1 MDERTLKEQDTELMK
16 NEINGLN
23 EVYREIANEIG
34 IENARIIHKM
44 FHGTQVSF
52 PGRLYS
58 KEYTH
63 RAIIREYN
71 GKNILK
77 LAKKYDYSERSIWRI
92 IRTSKTK
99 REVFMKVTVKKS
111 RTRFIAI
118 AAALICTLS
127 LTACNSNGTSSQ
139 TESSNT
145 VNSSVSADSSSS
157 NNSYEA
163 WSDEIVLSNIIPE
176 VKGTVDHT
184 YENTEE
190 ELWITFKSV
199 DDSQYKDYLTACKN
213 RGFTVEEKTD
223 SLGYTAFNADG
234 YQIELTYFGSSEDLT
249 ILLKAP
255 MEMDEIIFPIGQ
267 AGNAVPK
274 PKSTFGKIDYERDD
288 RFSLYLGNTPK
299 ADYNEYVTACIDKG
313 FTVGY
318 RKDDKFYYAYNAD
331 GWYVSLEYVGFNVM
345 RIDVRP
351 PEEPDESDQSSDASK
366 PETTNAPE
374 TSKPAEADASGLR
387 SDFKEAMDN
396 YESFMN
402 DYVDFMKKYQA
413 NPTDLSL
420 ITDYATYIN
429 KYNELSQSFEKWDSS
444 DMNDAE
450 TAYYLEV
457 QTRVNNKLLEVS
469 Q

>member
-1 MDERTLKEQDTELMK
+1 
-16 NEINGLN
+16 
-23 EVYREIANEIG
+23 
-34 IENARIIHKM
+34 
-44 FHGTQVSF
+44 
-52 PGRLYS
+52 
-58 KEYTH
+58 
-63 RAIIREYN
+63 
-71 GKNILK
+71 
-77 LAKKYDYSERSIWRI
+77 
-92 IRTSKTK
+92 
-99 REVFMKVTVKKS
+99 MKVTVKKS

-145 VNSSVSADSSSS
+145 VNSSVSADSSTDSSGS

-190 ELWITFKSV
+190 KMWIDFDSV
-199 DDSQYKDYLTACKN
+199 DDNQFKDYITACKD
-213 RGFTVEEKTD
+213 RGFTVEEESD
-223 SLGYTAFNADG
+223 SYKFEAFNADG
-234 YQIELTYFGSSEDLT
+234 YKLELTHFSGDDSLGV
-249 ILLKAP
+249 ILEAP
-255 MEMDEIIFPIGQ
+255 IKMSDIIFPIGQ

-274 PKSTFGKIDYERDD
+274 PKSTFGKIDYESDD

-351 PEEPDESDQSSDASK
+351 PEEPDESEQSSDASK

-374 TSKPAEADASGLR
+374 TSKPAEAAASGLR

-457 QTRVNNKLLEVS
+457 QTRVNNKLLEVA

>member
-1 MDERTLKEQDTELMK
+1 
-16 NEINGLN
+16 
-23 EVYREIANEIG
+23 
-34 IENARIIHKM
+34 
-44 FHGTQVSF
+44 
-52 PGRLYS
+52 
-58 KEYTH
+58 
-63 RAIIREYN
+63 
-71 GKNILK
+71 
-77 LAKKYDYSERSIWRI
+77 
-92 IRTSKTK
+92 
-99 REVFMKVTVKKS
+99 MKVTVKKS

-145 VNSSVSADSSSS
+145 VNSSVSADSSTDSNGS

-190 ELWITFKSV
+190 ELWIRFSSV
-199 DDSQYKDYLTACKN
+199 DDNQYKDYITACKD
-213 RGFTVEEKTD
+213 RGFTVEEKTEY
-223 SLGYTAFNADG
+223 SGYIAFNADG
-234 YQIELTYFGSSEDLT
+234 YQIELTHFSGSEDLT
-249 ILLKAP
+249 IQLKAP
-255 MEMDEIIFPIGQ
+255 MEMDEIIFPIGK
-267 AGNAVPK
+267 AGKLVPK
-274 PKSTFGKIDYERDD
+274 PKSRFGKINFEHDDY
-288 RFSLYLGNTPK
+288 FCLYLGKTPK
-299 ADYNEYVTACIDKG
+299 SDYNAYVSACIDKG

-318 RKDDKFYYAYNAD
+318 SKSDTRFDAYNSD
-331 GWYVSLEYVGFNVM
+331 GWHLDLSYEGNSVM
-345 RIDVRP
+345 FIRVDP
-351 PEEPDESDQSSDASK
+351 PRKSDESEQLSDTSK

-402 DYVDFMKKYQA
+402 DYVDFMKKYKA

-420 ITDYATYIN
+420 ITDYTTYIS
-429 KYNELSQSFEKWDSS
+429 KYNELSQSFEKWNSS

-450 TAYYLEV
+450 KAYYIEV
-457 QTRVNNKLLEVS
+457 QTRVNNKLLEAA

>member
-1 MDERTLKEQDTELMK
+1 
-16 NEINGLN
+16 
-23 EVYREIANEIG
+23 
-34 IENARIIHKM
+34 
-44 FHGTQVSF
+44 
-52 PGRLYS
+52 
-58 KEYTH
+58 
-63 RAIIREYN
+63 
-71 GKNILK
+71 
-77 LAKKYDYSERSIWRI
+77 
-92 IRTSKTK
+92 
-99 REVFMKVTVKKS
+99 MKVTVKKS

-145 VNSSVSADSSSS
+145 VNSSVSADSSTDSSGS

-190 ELWITFKSV
+190 ELWIKFSSV
-199 DDSQYKDYLTACKN
+199 DDNQYKDYITACKD
-213 RGFTVEEKTD
+213 RGFTVEEESD
-223 SLGYTAFNADG
+223 SYKFEAFNGDG
-234 YQIELTYFGSSEDLT
+234 YKLELTHFSGDDGLSV
-249 ILLKAP
+249 ILEAP

-267 AGNAVPK
+267 AGKLVPK
-274 PKSTFGKIDYERDD
+274 PKSTFGKINFEYDNN
-288 RFSLYLGNTPK
+288 FCLYLGKTPK
-299 ADYNEYVTACIDKG
+299 SDYNSYVSACIEKG

-318 RKDDKFYYAYNAD
+318 SKSDTRFDAYNSD
-331 GWYVSLEYVGFNVM
+331 GWHLDLSYEGNNVM
-345 RIDVRP
+345 FIRVDP
-351 PEEPDESDQSSDASK
+351 PRKSDESEQLSDTSK

-420 ITDYATYIN
+420 ITDYATYIS
-429 KYNELSQSFEKWDSS
+429 KYNELSQSFEKWNSS

-450 TAYYLEV
+450 KAYYIEV
-457 QTRVNNKLLEVS
+457 QTRVNNKLLEAA

>member
-1 MDERTLKEQDTELMK
+1 
-16 NEINGLN
+16 
-23 EVYREIANEIG
+23 
-34 IENARIIHKM
+34 
-44 FHGTQVSF
+44 
-52 PGRLYS
+52 
-58 KEYTH
+58 
-63 RAIIREYN
+63 
-71 GKNILK
+71 
-77 LAKKYDYSERSIWRI
+77 
-92 IRTSKTK
+92 
-99 REVFMKVTVKKS
+99 MKVTVKKS
-111 RTRFIAI
+111 KTRFIAI

-145 VNSSVSADSSSS
+145 VNSSVSADSNTDSTGSSGS
-157 NNSYEA
+157 NNSNEA

-176 VKGTVDHT
+176 VKGTVDYT

-190 ELWITFKSV
+190 KMWIDFNSV
-199 DDSQYKDYLTACKN
+199 DDNQYKDYITACKD
-213 RGFTVEEKTD
+213 RGFTVEEESD
-223 SLGYTAFNADG
+223 SYKFEAFNADG
-234 YQIELTYFGSSEDLT
+234 YKLELTHFSGDDSLGV
-249 ILLKAP
+249 ILKAP

-274 PKSTFGKIDYERDD
+274 PKSTVGKIDYERDD

-345 RIDVRP
+345 SIDVRP
-351 PEEPDESDQSSDASK
+351 PEEPDESKQLSDTSK

-450 TAYYLEV
+450 KAYYLEV
-457 QTRVNNKLLEVS
+457 QTRVNNKLLEAA